1 MSETDTLALCQN
13 AAGTLHYMITKAL
26 PSLHFLPDD
35 EVPADLSE
43 DFLKSLE
50 YLMKAQ
56 AEECGWQNAKLGMP

>member
-1 MSETDTLALCQN
+1 
-13 AAGTLHYMITKAL
+13 MITKAL